1 MKKKEREKVLN
12 ALKAKFPERYKELV
26 KQYRKGLQPQDDR

>member
-1 MKKKEREKVLN
+1 MKEKEREKVLN

-26 KQYRKGLQPQDDR
+26 KQYRKSLQPDSSR

>member
-1 MKKKEREKVLN
+1 MPEKDREKVLN

-26 KQYRKGLQPQDDR
+26 KQYYKDLQEDSNE